1 MRMRNMAIL
10 AGVALALAACGGRS
24 SNSASSSLNP
34 LRWFGGSGQT
44 EQASLTPDGGYPTQ
58 SNDQRA
64 LISGI
69 SGARWEPLY
78 EGRMLIVTGKPA
90 TKGWWA
96 AELVTEVPMP
106 KGRIRG
112 DENGTLRLRMVALP
126 PLANTYPASAPSS
139 AVDDIEVAL
148 TLSHE
153 AMATI
158 REVVITGAGN
168 SVTLRP

>member
-10 AGVALALAACGGRS
+10 AGVALALAACGGRDS
-24 SNSASSSLNP
+24 GSASSSLNP
-34 LRWFGGSGQT
+34 LRWFGGGGQA
-44 EQASLTPDGGYPTQ
+44 EQRSLTPEGGYPTQ
-58 SNDQRA
+58 SSDNRS
-64 LISGI
+64 LIAHI

-78 EGRMLIVTGKPA
+78 EGRMLVVTGQPA

-96 AELVTEVPMP
+96 AALVPEVPMP

-126 PLANTYPASAPSS
+126 PLANTYPASVPAT
-139 AVDDIEVAL
+139 ANDQIEVAM

-158 REVVITGAGN
+158 REVVITSAGN
-168 SVTLRP
+168 AVTLRP